1 MTAGNRLAA
10 IYTSQE
16 DKNDIITSHRRA
28 LVILLLVP
36 TSRDGGMRRL
46 GKKLLKDSDLN
57 LAAILA
63 YQKFLRVIR
72 ETLKTRRFHFSPD
85 TKW

>member
-28 LVILLLVP
+28 LGILLLVP